1 MFYNDRL
8 FYRKVL
14 LCLGDLVI
22 LLGSLFI
29 SLSVRQ
35 MKIVPPEEFRL
46 HLYLFLPVFLISIIV
61 FFLFDLYNLKILK
74 NIYRTTYLLF
84 LAILLNS
91 LLAISFLYIF
101 TQFFSLT
108 PKTILFL
115 FVFFNFFLTLVWRFL
130 YYDLFFAH
138 YRYTKK
144 VLLIGSPQTNGS
156 IDKIVTG
163 ADGVDYRIIGFVSA
177 IDEEKSSPYPSIPYL
192 GQCRDIQKIIKENRV
207 DELIVAFD
215 YRQHPDF
222 VRELSDSL
230 ALGVKIFEWPIFYE
244 DVFQKVPTNHI
255 DHFWFIY
262 NISES
267 NKRLYERIKRFFD
280 VLIATTG
287 TLFLFFITPLV
298 ALGTKLTSEG
308 PIFYKQKRIGL
319 NGKDFVLVKFRTM
332 VNDAEKDGAKWSK
345 KNDDRITKFG
355 QFLRKTRLDEIPQFI
370 NIFKGDMSLVGP
382 RPERPEFLPILNQKI
397 PFYYKR
403 NIVRP
408 GVTGFAQ
415 IMYPYAASI
424 EDSIEKVGY
433 DLYYIKN
440 RSLFL
445 YFKIILRTIKVM
457 LMFKGR

>member
-14 LCLGDLVI
+14 LCLGDLAI

-29 SLSVRQ
+29 ALSVRKLELVS
-35 MKIVPPEEFRL
+35 MAEFRL
-46 HLYLFLPVFLISIIV
+46 HLSLFLPVFFLSIIV

-84 LAILLNS
+84 LAVLLNA
-91 LLAISFLYIF
+91 LLSISFLYIF

-115 FVFFNFFLTLVWRFL
+115 FVFFNFFLTLVWRFV
-130 YYDLFFAH
+130 YYDLFFAR

-144 VLLIGSPQTNGS
+144 VLLIGSPETNGN
-156 IDKIVTG
+156 IDKIVTS
-163 ADGVDYRIIGFVSA
+163 ADGVDYKIVGFVSA
-177 IDEEKSSPYPSIPYL
+177 SSQETASPYPAIPYL
-192 GQCRDIQKIIKENRV
+192 GQCRNIQEIIKENHI

-215 YRQHPDF
+215 YRAHPDF

-230 ALGVKIFEWPIFYE
+230 ALGIKIFEWPIFYE
-244 DVFQKVPTNHI
+244 DVFQKVPTNYI

-267 NKRLYERIKRFFD
+267 NKRLYERIKRSFD
-280 VLIATTG
+280 ILIALIG
-287 TLFLFFITPLV
+287 TFFLLITAPLL
-298 ALGTKLTSEG
+298 ALGTKLTSSG
-308 PIFYKQKRIGL
+308 PVFYKQKRIGL
-319 NGKDFVLVKFRTM
+319 NGKEFVLIKFRTM
-332 VNDAEKDGAKWSK
+332 KTDAEKNGARWSEE
-345 KNDDRITKFG
+345 NDTRITNFG
-355 QFLRKTRLDEIPQFI
+355 KFLRKTRLDEMPQFL
-370 NIFKGDMSLVGP
+370 NILKGDMSLVGP
-382 RPERPEFLPILNQKI
+382 RPERPEFMAILNQKI

-408 GVTGFAQ
+408 GATGFAQ